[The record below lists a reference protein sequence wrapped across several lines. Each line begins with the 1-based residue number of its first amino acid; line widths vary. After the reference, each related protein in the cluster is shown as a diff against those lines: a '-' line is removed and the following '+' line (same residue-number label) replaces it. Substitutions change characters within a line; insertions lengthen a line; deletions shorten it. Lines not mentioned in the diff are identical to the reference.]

1 MISDG
6 KTVGYVRVSTQS
18 QVDNGDGLET
28 QRKRIAD
35 FSNEK
40 GYPVSKF
47 YSDEGISGAVKD
59 RPALLNLL
67 RDCELGKVKRVLVY
81 RMDRFAREM
90 TISLFL
96 ETQFR
101 KYDVEVL
108 SVVEPELGDDPL
120 EKAFRRIAYVF
131 AELEKD
137 VLTARML
144 DGKINKAKNGERAS
158 GPIPYG
164 YMKVGDKL
172 EINPEEAKWVGKMFR
187 WRARG
192 FNYTKI
198 VKELNKKGAQTKR
211 KNLFHVEAVK
221 YILQNP
227 MYYGETNFGSIK
239 CEGVH
244 EPIISKRLFMKVQRK
259 NFYKSKNIV

>member
-18 QVDNGDGLET
+18 QVDNGGGLDT
-28 QRKRIAD
+28 QRKRID
-35 FSNEK
+35 DYSNEK
-40 GYPVSKF
+40 GYPVSKL
-47 YSDEGISGAVKD
+47 YCDEGISGAVKD

-67 RDCELGKVKRVLVY
+67 RDCESGKVKRVLVY
-81 RMDRFAREM
+81 KMDRLAREM

-144 DGKINKAKNGERAS
+144 DGKVNKAKNGERAS

-164 YMKVGDKL
+164 YMKVNDTL
-172 EINPEEAKWVGKMFR
+172 EIKPEEAKWVEKTYR
-187 WRARG
+187 WRTRS
-192 FNYTKI
+192 FSYTKI
-198 VKELNKKGAQTKR
+198 VRELNKRGAQTKR
-211 KNLFHVEAVK
+211 GKPFHIEAIK
-221 YILQNP
+221 YILNNP
-227 MYYGETNFGSIK
+227 MYYGETKFGSIK
-239 CEGVH
+239 REGVH
-244 EPIISKRLFMKVQRK
+244 DPIISKRLFLKVQKLRLG
-259 NFYKSKNIV
+259 